1 MRIKRKLFNA
11 VARQVN
17 QRQRPN
23 NAGVTQSQPQKAVPQ
38 VQKPIVGMITEQG
51 RMQRQMMANVR
62 QRWAIKSREKLAQT
76 RLQIAQLK
84 AAKDTSNLRIK
95 NQLEAQK
102 VSLAVSRKAANNVPL
117 YKSRS
122 IPTRPVPMKK

>member
-1 MRIKRKLFNA
+1 MKIKRKLFNA
-11 VARQVN
+11 IAQQVH
-17 QRQRPN
+17 QRRPN
-23 NAGVTQSQPQKAVPQ
+23 NARVTKSQPQKTVVPQ
-38 VQKPIVGMITEQG
+38 VQKPNVGMVTEQG